1 MDLIF
6 LADFNP
12 IKPDFGLFAW
22 TAFIFLIFWGLIGK
36 AAFRP
41 IADALKKRE
50 DDIQN
55 SLDEAKRARE
65 EISNLKSENEELLK
79 QAQEERAKILKEAKE
94 AKDSIVAEAKNT
106 AKEEA
111 KRIVSDAKEL
121 IENQKMAAITEMKNA
136 AGKMAIEVAEKIL
149 KSELKGDAANEG
161 FVKRLV
167 DDIKLN

>member
-6 LADFNP
+6 LADFSP
-12 IKPDFGLFAW
+12 IKPDFGLLLW
-22 TAFIFLIFWGLIGK
+22 TAVIFLIFWFMIGK

-41 IADALKKRE
+41 IANALKKRE

-65 EISNLKSENEELLK
+65 EISNLKAENEELLK

-94 AKDSIVAEAKNT
+94 AKDSIVSAAKET

-111 KRIVSDAKEL
+111 KRIVADAKEL

-149 KSELKGDAANEG
+149 KSELKGDAANED

>member
-6 LADFNP
+6 LADFSP
-12 IKPDFGLFAW
+12 IKPDFGLLLW
-22 TAFIFLIFWGLIGK
+22 TAVIFLIFWFLVGK

-41 IADALKKRE
+41 IANALKKRE

-65 EISNLKSENEELLK
+65 EISNLKAENEELLK
-79 QAQEERAKILKEAKE
+79 QAQEERVKILKEAKE
-94 AKDSIVAEAKNT
+94 AKEGIIAEAKET
-106 AKEEA
+106 AKQEA

-121 IENQKMAAITEMKNA
+121 IENQKMAAIVEMKNA
-136 AGKMAIEVAEKIL
+136 AGKMAIDVAEKIL
-149 KSELKGDAANEG
+149 KSELKGDAANED
-161 FVKRLV
+161 FVKRLI

>member
-6 LADFNP
+6 LADFSP
-12 IKPDFGLFAW
+12 IKPDFGLLLW
-22 TAFIFLIFWGLIGK
+22 TAVIFLIFWFLVGK

-41 IADALKKRE
+41 IANALKKRE

-65 EISNLKSENEELLK
+65 EISNLKAENEELLK
-79 QAQEERAKILKEAKE
+79 QAQEERVKILKEAKE
-94 AKDSIVAEAKNT
+94 AKEGIIAEAKET
-106 AKEEA
+106 AKQEA

-121 IENQKMAAITEMKNA
+121 IENQKMAAIVEMKNA
-136 AGKMAIEVAEKIL
+136 AGKMAIDVAEKIL
-149 KSELKGDAANEG
+149 KSELKGDAANDD
-161 FVKRLV
+161 FVKRLI